1 MGKYYRFRNR
11 DEGASRN
18 THNKRSLIRTSPVC
32 HRRRTAGRNLKVE
45 EYKHTHADTH
55 THKHTHTHTHTQHK
69 NHLDKI
75 DEKVKTFTNNR
86 TELSELIKKWI
97 DISVRNDKCIEEV
110 WKKNI
115 NDIKK
120 SYGKDKDTT
129 NKTRDHNNKQNTEEI
144 IEESNDTKFRAR

>member
-1 MGKYYRFRNR
+1 MN
-11 DEGASRN
+11 
-18 THNKRSLIRTSPVC
+18 I
-32 HRRRTAGRNLKVE
+32 
-45 EYKHTHADTH
+45 HTQ
-55 THKHTHTHTHTQHK
+55 THTHTHTQHK

-75 DEKVKTFTNNR
+75 DEKVKKFTNNR

-144 IEESNDTKFRAR
+144 IEESNDTKFRTR

>member
-1 MGKYYRFRNR
+1 MKVKYDRFRNR

-18 THNKRSLIRTSPVC
+18 THNKRSLIRTSPVY

-55 THKHTHTHTHTQHK
+55 THTQHK

-75 DEKVKTFTNNR
+75 DEKVKKFTNNR

-144 IEESNDTKFRAR
+144 IEESNDTKFRTR

>member
-1 MGKYYRFRNR
+1 M
-11 DEGASRN
+11 
-18 THNKRSLIRTSPVC
+18 
-32 HRRRTAGRNLKVE
+32 
-45 EYKHTHADTH
+45 
-55 THKHTHTHTHTQHK
+55 
-69 NHLDKI
+69 
-75 DEKVKTFTNNR
+75 
-86 TELSELIKKWI
+86 
-97 DISVRNDKCIEEV
+97 RNDKCIEEV